1 MRIDIPGGRDAIEYV
16 WGEMVPGIG
25 PAASKFSLSVYAH
38 TTLGLR
44 EFEAARLRI
53 AQINGCAFCLDW
65 RTERD
70 GQKVEE
76 EFPDAV
82 TQWRTTDAFD
92 DRTRLAAEYA
102 ERYALDHHNL
112 DDEFWARMT
121 AHYSQLEIVELSM
134 SIGSWL
140 AFGRLNHVLGL
151 DTVCRLPGGTSPSV
165 KRMDGR

>member
-1 MRIDIPGGRDAIEYV
+1 MIIDVPEGKDPIGYV

-25 PAASKFSLSVYAH
+25 IPASGFSLSVYEHA
-38 TTLGLR
+38 TLGLR

-53 AQINGCAFCLDW
+53 AQINGCIFCLDW

-76 EFPDAV
+76 AFADAV
-82 TQWRTTDAFD
+82 TEWRTTELFD
-92 DRTRLAAEYA
+92 ERTRLAAEYA
-102 ERYALDHHNL
+102 ERYAVDHHNL
-112 DDEFWARMT
+112 DDEFWQRMF
-121 AHYSQLEIVELSM
+121 AHYSQAEVVELSM

-151 DTVCRLPGGTSPSV
+151 DAACVLPGH
-165 KRMDGR
+165 

>member
-1 MRIDIPGGRDAIEYV
+1 MNIDIPEGKDAIAYV

-25 PAASKFSLSVYAH
+25 VAAAGFSMSVYDH

-70 GQKVEE
+70 GETVEDS
-76 EFPDAV
+76 FADAV
-82 TQWRTTDAFD
+82 AAWRTTDAFD
-92 DRTRLAAEYA
+92 VRTRLAAEYA
-102 ERYALDHHNL
+102 ERYSLDHHGL
-112 DDEFWARMT
+112 DEEFWTRMS
-121 AHYSQLEIVELSM
+121 AAYSQLEIVELTM

-140 AFGRLNHVLGL
+140 VFGRLNHVLGL
-151 DTVCRLPGGTSPSV
+151 DTVCVLPGH
-165 KRMDGR
+165 

>member
-1 MRIDIPGGRDAIEYV
+1 MIIDIPAGKDPIGYV

-25 PAASKFSLSVYAH
+25 LAASRFSLAVYEH

-53 AQINGCAFCLDW
+53 AQLNGCLFCQDW

-70 GQKVEE
+70 GQKVEDG
-76 EFPDAV
+76 FDAAV
-82 TQWRTTDAFD
+82 AAWRTTSSFD
-92 DRTRLAAEYA
+92 ERTRMAAEYA

-121 AHYSQLEIVELSM
+121 RHYTQAEIVELSM
-134 SIGSWL
+134 CIGSWL

-151 DTVCRLPGGTSPSV
+151 DAVCVLPGHPNS
-165 KRMDGR
+165 R

>member
-1 MRIDIPGGRDAIEYV
+1 MIVDVPAGKDPIGYV

-25 PAASKFSLSVYAH
+25 IAASGFSLAVYEH
-38 TTLGLR
+38 STLGLR

-53 AQINGCAFCLDW
+53 AQINGCIFCLDW

-70 GQKVEE
+70 GVKVEK
-76 EFPDAV
+76 EFADAV
-82 TQWRTTDAFD
+82 TAWRTTDAFD

-102 ERYALDHHNL
+102 ERYATDHHNL
-112 DDEFWARMT
+112 DEEFWARMK
-121 AHYSQLEIVELSM
+121 AHYSQTEIVELSM

-151 DTVCRLPGGTSPSV
+151 DTACVLPGHS
-165 KRMDGR
+165 